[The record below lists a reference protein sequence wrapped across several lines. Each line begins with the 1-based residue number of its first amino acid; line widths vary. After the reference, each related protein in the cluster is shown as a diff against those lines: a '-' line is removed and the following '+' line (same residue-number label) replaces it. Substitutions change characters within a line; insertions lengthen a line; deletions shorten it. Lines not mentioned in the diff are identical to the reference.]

1 MTTDPVFMPCLQ
13 AIHAACDAAA
23 EYAEL
28 MAGPLVAD
36 GVRTRLED
44 ALAAAHELDVTAE
57 QLTAAL
63 IDAQTEQ
70 GA

>member
-13 AIHAACDAAA
+13 AITTACDAAA

-36 GVRTRLED
+36 GVRARLED